1 MASPVE
7 IVLDFPG
14 KNAISTQT
22 MAFLEERLDAARGG
36 PVLLTGSGD
45 SFSAGLNLK
54 EVASLDGPAM
64 EVFLNRL
71 ERVCAKLFD
80 HPAPTVALVNG
91 HAIAGGC
98 IFAICCDVRIGVA
111 SERARIGL
119 NEVALGLRFPPVIM
133 RIVRARVP
141 PRSIT
146 EVVLGSGLHR
156 MQDAVGLGLL
166 DEVAP
171 DLESAGRRARAR
183 LADLGAFPADAY
195 AAAKEALRRDV
206 TRASAQ
212 ELSEFREQ
220 ALPIWTGD
228 AMKSRIRSFLGAGK

>member
-1 MASPVE
+1 MTRTHE

-22 MAFLEERLDAARGG
+22 MTFLEEQLDAAAGR
-36 PVLLTGSGD
+36 PVLLTGAGD
-45 SFSAGLNLK
+45 AFSAGLNLK
-54 EVASLDGPAM
+54 EVAGLDARAM
-64 EVFLNRL
+64 EAFLTRL

-98 IFAICCDVRIGVA
+98 IFTICCDVRIGVA
-111 SERARIGL
+111 GERTRIGL

-141 PRSIT
+141 PRSIS
-146 EVVLGSGLHR
+146 EVVLGAGLYSPAEALRH
-156 MQDAVGLGLL
+156 GLI

-171 DLESAGRRARAR
+171 DAETGAARARAR
-183 LADLGAFPADAY
+183 LAELAAFPADAY
-195 AAAKEALRRDV
+195 AAAKEELRRDV
-206 TRASAQ
+206 TRATPEEQAR
-212 ELSEFREQ
+212 FREA

-228 AMKSRIRSFLGAGK
+228 AIKARIRTVLAGK